1 MNGETS
7 GNYIKRAYYHD
18 YQGRVIQTV
27 EKNHLGGT
35 SRVSLEYDFTGN
47 TLSRHE
53 SHQKAAG
60 ATADV
65 LVKHCVYDSRGRL
78 LSDSTRLNNTGN
90 WAVVTY
96 DYDELGRLS
105 GKTYGSGVNAVTK
118 TLPSLC

>member
-35 SRVSLEYDFTGN
+35 SRVSLEYDFT
-47 TLSRHE
+47 
-53 SHQKAAG
+53 
-60 ATADV
+60 
-65 LVKHCVYDSRGRL
+65 
-78 LSDSTRLNNTGN
+78 RLNNTGN